1 MVELF
6 GSASEM
12 LQSKLPDV
20 ASCLVLDIRLP
31 GLSGLDF
38 QTELANANLLIRII
52 LLPLAA
58 KQAGPNLLGAT
69 CEATIGLRS
78 LALPAGFAL
87 LVAMGRLA
95 NIEGGQGS

>member
-1 MVELF
+1 
-6 GSASEM
+6 M

-20 ASCLVLDIRLP
+20 AGCLVLDIRLP

-58 KQAGPNLLGAT
+58 NQADPNLLGAT

-78 LALPAGFAL
+78 LALPAGLAL
-87 LVAMGRLA
+87 LVVAMGRLA
-95 NIEGGQGS
+95 NIEGGRGS